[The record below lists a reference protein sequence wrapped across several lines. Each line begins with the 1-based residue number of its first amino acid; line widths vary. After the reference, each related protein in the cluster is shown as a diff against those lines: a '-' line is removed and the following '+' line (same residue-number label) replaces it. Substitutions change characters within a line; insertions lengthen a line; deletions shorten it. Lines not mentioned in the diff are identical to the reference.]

1 MVSYTGACS
10 PKKSG
15 EIHIPDENELN
26 MKLRKTYT
34 VDKKYLA
41 GFDEQIAQDGEIN

>member
-1 MVSYTGACS
+1 MVSYTGGS
-10 PKKSG
+10 QQKKSG
-15 EIHIPDENELN
+15 EIHIPDENELY

-41 GFDEQIAQDGEIN
+41 GFDDQIAQDGEIN